1 MVHAVDAPV
10 AMIGVAYCAVW
21 HYIVA
26 YNFAVAVVA
35 AVVEIVAAALYF
47 VVYKNFVACWWI
59 VVL

>member
-1 MVHAVDAPV
+1 MVDALV

-26 YNFAVAVVA
+26 YNFAIAVVA
-35 AVVEIVAAALYF
+35 AVVEIDAEAF
-47 VVYKNFVACWWI
+47 VVDKNFVACWWI